1 MLMLMLIWRRLLRDA
16 DDGQMKMWH
25 TRKISRGRQEDCVRA
40 SINQEERKQELNA
53 IVVWFGCT

>member
-1 MLMLMLIWRRLLRDA
+1 MLLMLIWRRLLRDA

-53 IVVWFGCT
+53 IVVWFG